1 MQAGPAVN
9 RQRAHL
15 ACNWGRKADHQ
26 SDRMSPAVHAR
37 REDSLQITM
46 AHRQPASGPALVHSH
61 TRTAA
66 AYAHI
71 NATVPC
77 RYISGK
83 HGSPAGRASGAHARH
98 TVPGHCRLPP
108 YVLKD
113 DNDDGKE
120 RPPGAAEPSDDGQSP
135 AGIKCRHRGRA
146 LRPTTAERGPWPR
159 SLEKW
164 TVPTTAGTTD
174 QHRIQQAA
182 GRPPIAALL
191 RFFPHTTV
199 NWNIRYM

>member
-1 MQAGPAVN
+1 MQQY
-9 RQRAHL
+9 QRA
-15 ACNWGRKADHQ
+15 AVSPGRPGSRDAGRAGGQSAASTFSVQLREKGDHQ

-113 DNDDGKE
+113 DNDGGKE

-159 SLEKW
+159 SLEK
-164 TVPTTAGTTD
+164 
-174 QHRIQQAA
+174 
-182 GRPPIAALL
+182 
-191 RFFPHTTV
+191 
-199 NWNIRYM
+199 